1 MWLNFQVLVYVYER
15 GGTGDDGEEGGELSE
30 NLIFLLH

>member
-1 MWLNFQVLVYVYER
+1 VYER

-30 NLIFLLH
+30 NLIFLLHWHCLWFH